1 MIITKDALRPV
12 VLALLKEHLRIE
24 CRAESRPEYGWK
36 EVRVRLFLEE
46 GQDCEEI
53 FVDSFLV

>member
-24 CRAESRPEYGWK
+24 CHAESYPEHGWK
-36 EVRVRLFLEE
+36 EVNVRLFLEE

-53 FVDSFLV
+53 FADSFLV